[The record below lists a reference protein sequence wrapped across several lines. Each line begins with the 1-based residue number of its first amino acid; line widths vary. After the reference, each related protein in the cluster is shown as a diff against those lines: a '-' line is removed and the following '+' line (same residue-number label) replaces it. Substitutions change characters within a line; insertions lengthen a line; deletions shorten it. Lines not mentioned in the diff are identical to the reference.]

1 MNDDDLISDAV
12 PDFGEERG
20 SFEPDRR
27 QVIAGLAAGVVA
39 TSVPVSAEEAPA
51 QNSLDVRI
59 IRNPAQHNEFGV
71 GIQITIPASKQ
82 IANSVEERIAIA
94 LYPRI
99 FQDLRPLVRRSVPR
113 GERVGANGKLE
124 EAVEKLDRFSFPFV
138 PVSDRM
144 SYSLEFVLD
153 REKSTIYCVLS
164 RNEGA
169 DKIPPSAPVDLA
181 DFLRGKEGVTFDL
194 DLRIA
199 ELFRWDIFGE
209 RIQVEGKKGATL
221 TLSLLPNS
229 DCSETTWSEPDLR
242 LKLEPKLGS
251 KLRAINGSVS
261 LKKLVIRRVEGD
273 RGDGARVQEDQEL
286 ARLPKGANRVG
297 IVRSAAWIGEAEGR
311 IAPADSDLNWEL
323 RNPPKEPTYD
333 RYSIGTV
340 RAPRNRPAATV
351 RQSAPPT
358 RFTLRQWGN
367 ARATLA
373 MLRGPMEVTLF
384 GPSNGAAEAIPPASF
399 PLADA
404 ILTRQDR
411 LQPDRSPTKP
421 GDNKDEEIEVTL
433 TGRLD
438 DKPFAV
444 DTFYGAFIIEGD
456 PPPKPSP
463 LPAAAKTSVCVAAAK
478 ATPGTT
484 GKSDGKDDE
493 EKPILN
499 PLGRRLDRRDD
510 FAISPAKGLTQLHL
524 LASRDEIVSFD
535 ARALLRQITI
545 ALPNVR
551 TGSNDVREDARVW
564 SRLDFNGTEIAFCL
578 PLLPELGKRRWPS
591 ARGIVTLGQEPCE
604 LEPLALPPRES
615 GNDEVC
621 KISAPVS
628 IALDGARLQARRDSD
643 NLALTFQFTR
653 MALELGKSGGRIV
666 PNARLSG
673 GGTGEAASPIGSEVR
688 TFDDRPL
695 LIVNFPPQHVA
706 EKAYYRQVND
716 GVSLPDVPGGIN
728 GDIAFAAALKA
739 WRDLPLSD
747 PKKFTSRQELFNQQ
761 KELVNT
767 TPDDKP
773 LSDRL
778 KQGRIR
784 ELYELLDTAKGEALN
799 WQDKIGD
806 ARDDL
811 LARWNGLPVDQRAFY
826 LGISPD
832 AMDPDVREV
841 WSDIWR
847 AYLRAADFL
856 PDVPGSLL
864 GDATFA
870 PSIME
875 WANLSD
881 RNARFTRRKAIF
893 DIEQVR
899 LAAILRN
906 PSHPLRQEIVDSG
919 LPQFFALLDPS
930 GDSRNWQDKVG
941 AERTSLLNQ
950 WNALDHEKDQRAFYL
965 GTSANA
971 MDEDVRRVWESV
983 WRAFRRANPG
993 VHVSSNADA
1002 LGFAA
1007 ALQVLP
1013 DPDIP
1018 EDVDSD
1024 LKRRAT
1030 KPEQLRQSRANE
1042 KAKRSDDFVN
1052 VQTLYAQG
1060 QQKKTIPA
1068 GLPEAYSGREA
1079 IQEAW
1084 GKTAGDADKVAI
1096 LTFVRKLAKAAGKFQ
1111 SDGFLAVTPARLSG
1125 PSRLVFRFDSAGG
1138 DIDDP
1143 DISKRSTFSEDTER
1157 VHSIDFSFDG
1167 LTDWG
1172 RFDLAVA
1179 RRAETLEML
1188 PGGRVPHPN
1197 MRGFDLDSAR
1207 ILAHQGIRPG
1217 RSIEGRL
1224 ADIRASL
1231 RPPSQDETAI
1241 ELPFRLQLSPDQFA
1255 RFKTRR
1261 TIASDVLRA
1270 KSGDGAPSV
1279 LKIDPMLWSANLQI
1293 GDLVPKVRAIWSED
1307 FDPDAIGGGSD
1318 GPMRGPN
1325 APWQVSPKRNEV
1337 PAQFRTALDAYDR
1350 HEIVALTSIY
1360 GLPVMGRRNEL
1371 DSLVDASQFEPPKDY
1386 KLDGLKLYK
1395 ANTKDAD
1402 LSAIYNPAPLNV
1414 SELRLTALG
1423 GSIRHDSSF
1432 IPPAGAVRADGR
1444 NVFDAFSV
1452 ERWRQITVLGRDIEV
1467 EVVYKGFLFPLGVR
1481 AALVKLTERRFV
1493 RNDKNNVHTAFLI
1506 QRMFV
1511 RIGNPLKSFPAV
1523 GQANRSRRFPLSDL
1537 TMLTRETADIVDPT
1551 VFGSPAP
1558 LDIGDG
1564 RFASLHPNGQIA
1576 FKIAGGGGLPDTKL
1590 PGLCFWPRTRAG
1602 DGGNI
1607 WFEFKVESD
1616 ATPLRMPLIFID
1628 NRAVNRPAV
1637 VHALADYY
1645 NWDKDTPVGLK
1656 LSNTTLRNVAMGG
1669 AKRRY
1674 ADENK
1679 DGECQFETYRWEIR
1693 AEGREDLVKKD
1704 DGSLARGNVNYDFDP
1719 VLQGSDQPPFYPYV
1733 YSTTIRVGQAERFVG
1748 RPLEPREAS
1757 FYEVYRDSGF
1767 PSAADAAEATGKNA
1781 TDAQRKDYYQRHLE
1795 RYLTFGDK
1803 PLALNMGE
1811 GGDRSGGIG
1820 RPAMDVVYL
1829 SRRYGLMPAG
1839 DVAPSDQD
1847 ENGKPRPAAV
1857 VDQADDQ
1864 NDAPVEPPPPPFNLQ
1879 KFFSPDAKLLGIL
1892 SFSDLLSLAG
1902 SAIPE
1907 LKEQVDSATENTA
1920 EFLRQSVLPEIQRAL
1935 KALEERW
1942 QAASTA
1948 LKSQAGATGGVVS
1961 LEINKIYPDIAPAL
1975 NDLMVKV
1982 ERAQR
1987 ASNVELIGSMTAV
2000 QASGRK
2006 FVTAINRTLA
2016 DPVAPLRDELRGKFR
2031 LISQLV
2037 QQFGDGLSGLI
2048 SNAIENLARD
2058 LTGALKQ
2065 QIHDYLHD
2073 NIQVMAF
2080 TRLVLA
2086 LPTPATLPVLT
2097 PEQAKDV
2104 SGKLDSVLSEGTIA
2118 FFDVILTGD
2127 VFNPDPQKRDT
2138 AMRAALQSGL
2148 AAAEAKLTS
2157 SGLSGK
2163 AAEYVDAYEKEA
2175 KALLDDLKSTTE
2187 AIEQD
2192 AEARLLRQVTGILYP
2207 LLFNNDGAVQ
2217 VVVNEATELVK
2228 EVAGGGR
2235 DVLDTAARHIANA
2248 LQSIARLL
2256 VEQQTIQLCER
2267 VAAKLAQVAEKMLPP
2282 AEPSTDRPKSLTTL
2296 LKAID
2301 ALKERAASK
2310 KVLDDSVAVVA
2321 RYKKIRVSLTGTLIA
2336 DACGP
2341 DETKAAIAATLAK
2354 ILQEVTSLKQ
2364 EINALAADVVGDC
2377 TKLLSSEATR
2387 GAAVAVG
2394 SEIGLAKSILTNDT
2408 DALVKQVAEQ
2418 LSEFI
2423 GPDLDKLLGE
2433 LDAAIPPKPALD
2445 TAVNRAIAEQIDQI
2459 HAIVGGARATL
2470 NDAASMIKFV
2480 ADPAT
2485 TSTADPLLR
2494 LKLMVAVLDGAARH
2508 ANDDLTEK
2516 LKDAHDR
2523 LVARFAA
2530 QDSMIEQGALAA
2542 VRQAEANLM
2551 AILGDVFAAQQAAK
2565 RAAVRAVARIVR
2577 PILESLR
2584 DTIYA
2589 PAKTLRDVGQKEI
2602 TPKDD
2607 ASGATSIIQKL
2618 LKALRGPNGQPI
2630 TDVFSVPPIDRDG
2643 HDQLEQDIARLDRLT
2658 SATPTDAYLDNAY
2671 VGDLTAL
2678 TEDWKNRNASPIL
2691 LLRNIGYVLSAV
2703 LKGDL
2708 AQFVDLHQIR
2718 RQVDEAIRTMVPS
2731 RVSRSYDLKIKLRD
2745 IDDLVLFSDKT
2756 DAARKF
2762 GLPRPH
2768 PQGIPDTLVLR
2779 ATGVVDLLQ
2788 PAKSTFSAQGF
2799 LPGFAL
2805 QLLPVFDVVTMS
2817 FPPATFTGG
2826 QGQPFHL
2833 ALKIEDVQLGEKV
2846 QFLKKIQ
2853 SIMSAPADGNG
2864 FFLRF
2869 LSGGLGIVAGYA
2881 LPISPITIGNMFIDG
2896 LSLNVAAELP
2906 FDSSDARFVIS
2917 ISRAEAPFMIA
2928 VAPYAGAGHLALIA
2942 NKGIIGFEAS
2952 LQFGGGGGFSFG
2964 PLTGKGRISVGIF
2977 IRQLSGVTELY
2988 GLFYAGGSAHIAC
3001 FGVGAQLNVRLSQTG
3016 GDAQGEAIFTF
3027 SFSIGIKDIEFS
3039 IPVFKKEKGSG
3050 GGSSKSAQAIEG
3062 KTVDLAAHEFREV
3075 FARQLRDLPTL
3086 VNRTY
3091 CKGENFAEYRK
3102 YFSKGEALA
3111 PGRLSGTSAP
3121 KPAAAKRDK
3130 KRTGPTPQVD
3140 PSLGPSIWV
3149 MP

>member
-1 MNDDDLISDAV
+1 MNDDDFTSDAV
-12 PDFGEERG
+12 HEFDDEDG
-20 SFEPDRR
+20 SLEPDRR
-27 QVIAGLAAGVVA
+27 QVIVGLAAGVVA
-39 TSVPVSAEEAPA
+39 ASAPA
-51 QNSLDVRI
+51 RAQDGPSLDPLDVRI
-59 IRNPAQHNEFGV
+59 IRNPARHNEFGV
-71 GIQITIPASKQ
+71 GIQLTAPAGEK
-82 IANSVEERIAIA
+82 IAVA

-99 FQDLRPLVRRSVPR
+99 FQDLRPLVRRSIPR
-113 GERVGANGKLE
+113 GERHGANGKLE
-124 EAVEKLDRFSFPFV
+124 GAVEKLDRFSFPFV
-138 PVSDRM
+138 PISDRT
-144 SYSLEFVLD
+144 SYSLDFVLD
-153 REKSTIYCVLS
+153 RKKSTIYGVLS

-169 DKIPPSAPVDLA
+169 DKIPPSVPVALV
-181 DFLRGKEGVTFDL
+181 DFLRGKQGLAFDL
-194 DLRIA
+194 DLRRA
-199 ELFRWDIFGE
+199 EWFRWDIFGE
-209 RIQVEGKKGATL
+209 RIQVEGKRGATL
-221 TLSLLPNS
+221 TLFLLPNS
-229 DCSETTWSEPDLR
+229 DCSETSWSEPELR
-242 LKLEPKLGS
+242 LQLEPNPGS
-251 KLRAINGSVS
+251 KLWALNSSVS
-261 LKKLVIRRVEGD
+261 IKKLVIRRVEGD
-273 RGDGARVQEDQEL
+273 QGDGARVQEDQEL
-286 ARLPKGANRVG
+286 ARLPRGTNRVG
-297 IVRSAAWIGEAEGR
+297 VVRSAAWIGEAEG
-311 IAPADSDLNWEL
+311 AAVPANSDLNWEL
-323 RNPPKEPTYD
+323 RKPPKDPTSN
-333 RYSIGTV
+333 RYSIGRI
-340 RAPRNRPAATV
+340 RAPRGKPAV
-351 RQSAPPT
+351 VIKQSAPPT

-373 MLRGPMEVTLF
+373 ILRAPMEVTLF
-384 GPSNGAAEAIPPASF
+384 GPSNGAVEAMTPALF

-411 LQPDRSPTKP
+411 LQPDRKPNKP
-421 GDNKDEEIEVTL
+421 GDNNDEVIEETL

-438 DKPFAV
+438 DKAFAI
-444 DTFYGAFIIEGD
+444 DTFYGSFIVEGD

-463 LPAAAKTSVCVAAAK
+463 PTAAKPRVWVGPAKTAPATTS
-478 ATPGTT
+478 
-484 GKSDGKDDE
+484 KSDGAGDE

-510 FAISPAKGLTQLHL
+510 FATSPAKGLTQFHL
-524 LASRDEIVSFD
+524 VSSRDEIVSFD
-535 ARALLRQITI
+535 ARALLRQITT
-545 ALPNVR
+545 ALPNTR
-551 TGSNDVREDARVW
+551 TGSNDVREEARVW
-564 SRLDFNGTEIAFCL
+564 SRFDFSGTEIAFRL
-578 PLLPELGKRRWPS
+578 PLELKPEKQTWPS
-591 ARGIVTLGQEPCE
+591 ARGIVTLGQGPCE
-604 LEPLALPPRES
+604 LEQLALPPGES
-615 GNDEVC
+615 GNDKVC
-621 KISAPVS
+621 KIAAPVS

-643 NLALTFQFTR
+643 NLALTFQFAR

-673 GGTGEAASPIGSEVR
+673 GGTGEAASPIGTEAR

-706 EKAYYRQVND
+706 EKVYRQVND
-716 GVSLPDVPGGIN
+716 GVSLPDVPGGIT
-728 GDIAFAAALKA
+728 GDIAFAAALKV
-739 WRDLPLSD
+739 WREMRLSD
-747 PKKFTSRQELFNQQ
+747 PRKFTSRQELFNQQ
-761 KELVNT
+761 KT
-767 TPDDKP
+767 TAEALLDKDP
-773 LSDRL
+773 LYDRV
-778 KQGRIR
+778 KQGRLL
-784 ELYELLDTAKGEALN
+784 EFYALLDTTNGGTLN
-799 WQDKIGD
+799 WQDKVGD
-806 ARDDL
+806 AREEL

-832 AMDPDVREV
+832 AMDPDVRKV

-864 GDATFA
+864 GDAAFA
-870 PSIME
+870 PSIVE
-875 WANLSD
+875 WTKLADSSARLSK
-881 RNARFTRRKAIF
+881 RKAIF
-893 DIEQVR
+893 EAEQRR
-899 LAAILRN
+899 LADVLGN
-906 PSHPLRQEIVDSG
+906 PNHPLRQEIVDSG
-919 LPQFFALLDPS
+919 LPQLFALLDPS
-930 GDSRNWQDKVG
+930 GAPTNWQDKVG
-941 AERTSLLNQ
+941 AERTELINR
-950 WNALDHEKDQRAFYL
+950 WKTLDHKKDQQTFYI

-971 MDEDVRRVWESV
+971 MDEDVRRAWEAI
-983 WRAFRRANPG
+983 WRAFRRANPA
-993 VHVSSNADA
+993 VHVTSNADA
-1002 LGFAA
+1002 VGFDA
-1007 ALQVLP
+1007 ALQALP
-1013 DPDIP
+1013 DPELPDDVKSDVTLRATRP
-1018 EDVDSD
+1018 DKTVDSE
-1024 LKRRAT
+1024 R
-1030 KPEQLRQSRANE
+1030 LRQSLARE

-1052 VQTLYAQG
+1052 MQTFYAQRR
-1060 QQKKTIPA
+1060 QETATPA

-1084 GKTAGDADKVAI
+1084 GKTTGDVGKVAI
-1096 LTFVRKLAKAAGKFQ
+1096 LTFLRELAKAAGKFQ
-1111 SDGFLAVTPARLSG
+1111 SDGFLPITPARLSG

-1138 DIDDP
+1138 AVDDP
-1143 DISKRSTFSEDTER
+1143 DISKRSTFNEDTER
-1157 VHSIDFSFDG
+1157 VRSIDFSFDG

-1179 RRAETLEML
+1179 RRAETLEVL

-1231 RPPSQDETAI
+1231 REPGQDETAI
-1241 ELPFRLQLSPDQFA
+1241 ELPFRLQLSPDQFG

-1261 TIASDVLRA
+1261 TIAADVLRA
-1270 KSGDGAPSV
+1270 KSGHGAPLV

-1293 GDLVPKVRAIWSED
+1293 GDLAPKVRAIWSDD
-1307 FDPDAIGGGSD
+1307 FDPNAIGGGSD

-1325 APWQVSPKRNEV
+1325 APWQAPPKKNDV

-1350 HEIVALTSIY
+1350 HEIVALTSAY

-1371 DSLVDASQFEPPKDY
+1371 ESLVDASQFEPPKGY

-1402 LSAIYNPAPLNV
+1402 LSAIYNPTPLNV

-1423 GSIRHDSSF
+1423 GSLRHDSSF

-1493 RNDKNNVHTAFLI
+1493 RNDKNGVHTAFLI
-1506 QRMFV
+1506 QRMFI

-1537 TMLTRETADIVDPT
+1537 TMLTRETADIVDPS
-1551 VFGSPAP
+1551 VLGSPAP
-1558 LDIGDG
+1558 LDIGDN
-1564 RFASLHPNGQIA
+1564 RFVSLHPNGQLA
-1576 FKIAGGGGLPDTKL
+1576 FKIVNGGGAPDAKL

-1628 NRAVNRPAV
+1628 NRAVNRPEV
-1637 VHALADYY
+1637 VRALADYY
-1645 NWDKDTPVGLK
+1645 NWEKDAPSGLK
-1656 LSNTTLRNVAMGG
+1656 PANTRLRNVAMGG

-1704 DGSLARGNVNYDFDP
+1704 GGSLERGNVNYEFDP

-1748 RPLEPREAS
+1748 RPLDPREAK
-1757 FYEVYRDSGF
+1757 FYAVYQNSGF

-1795 RYLTFGDK
+1795 RYLTFGEK
-1803 PLALNMGE
+1803 PLSLNMGE

-1839 DVAPSDQD
+1839 DVAPSEQD
-1847 ENGKPRPAAV
+1847 DSGRARPAAV
-1857 VDQADDQ
+1857 IDRTDDQ
-1864 NDAPVEPPPPPFNLQ
+1864 NEAPVEPSPPPFNLQ
-1879 KFFSPDAKLLGIL
+1879 KFFNPDAKLLGIL

-1907 LKEQVDSATENTA
+1907 LKEQVDSATEDTA

-1935 KALEERW
+1935 KALEEMW
-1942 QAASTA
+1942 QAASKA
-1948 LKSQAGATGGVVS
+1948 LTSQASATGGIGS

-1982 ERAQR
+1982 ERAEK
-1987 ASNVELIGSMTAV
+1987 ASNVELIGAMTAV

-2048 SNAIENLARD
+2048 RSAIENLARD
-2058 LTGALKQ
+2058 LKGALKQ

-2073 NIQVMAF
+2073 NMGVTAF

-2086 LPTPATLPVLT
+2086 LPTPATLPALA
-2097 PEQAKDV
+2097 PGEAKAVAD
-2104 SGKLDSVLSEGTIA
+2104 KLDGAVSEGTIA
-2118 FFDVILTGD
+2118 FFDAILTGD
-2127 VFNPDPQKRDT
+2127 VLVPDPQARET

-2148 AAAEAKLTS
+2148 AATEDKLKS

-2163 AAEYVDAYEKEA
+2163 AAEYVDAYKTEA
-2175 KALLDDLKSTTE
+2175 KALLDDLKSE
-2187 AIEQD
+2187 KDAIRQD

-2207 LLFNNDGAVQ
+2207 LLFNSDGAVQ
-2217 VVVNEATELVK
+2217 AVVNEATELVN

-2248 LQSIARLL
+2248 LHSIARLL
-2256 VEQQTIQLCER
+2256 VEQQTNQLCER
-2267 VAAKLAQVAEKMLPP
+2267 VAAKLAEVAERMLPP
-2282 AEPSTDRPKSLTTL
+2282 AESSTSRPKSLTTL
-2296 LKAID
+2296 LKAVD
-2301 ALKERAASK
+2301 ALKELAASK
-2310 KVLDDSVAVVA
+2310 KVTDDSVAVVA
-2321 RYKKIRVSLTGTLIA
+2321 RYKKIRSSLTTTLIA

-2354 ILQEVTSLKQ
+2354 VLQEVTSLKH
-2364 EINALAADVVGDC
+2364 EINALAADVVSDC
-2377 TKLLSSEATR
+2377 TKLLSSAAQT
-2387 GAAVAVG
+2387 GAAIAVG
-2394 SEIGLAKSILTNDT
+2394 TEIGFRTNFIKNDT
-2408 DALVKQVAEQ
+2408 DAVVTQVAEQ

-2423 GPDLDKLLGE
+2423 GSDLDKFLGE
-2433 LDAAIPPKPALD
+2433 LDTAIPPKPALD
-2445 TAVNRAIAEQIDQI
+2445 TAVNRAIAEQIDQL
-2459 HAIVGGARATL
+2459 HAIVGGARVTL
-2470 NDAASMIKFV
+2470 HDAAAMIKYV

-2485 TSTADPLLR
+2485 TSTTDPLLR
-2494 LKLMVAVLDGAARH
+2494 LKLMVVVLDGAARH
-2508 ANDDLTEK
+2508 ANDDLADR
-2516 LKDAHDR
+2516 LKDARDR
-2523 LVARFAA
+2523 LLARFAA
-2530 QDSMIEQGALAA
+2530 QASMIERGALAA
-2542 VRQAEANLM
+2542 VKQAEASLM
-2551 AILGDVFAAQQAAK
+2551 AILGDAFAAQQAAK

-2577 PILESLR
+2577 PILEVLR

-2589 PAKTLRDVGQKEI
+2589 PAKKLRDLGQSEI
-2602 TPKDD
+2602 NSKDD
-2607 ASGATSIIQKL
+2607 ASAAASIIKRL
-2618 LKALRGPNGQPI
+2618 LKTLRGPNGQAI
-2630 TDVFSVPPIDRDG
+2630 ADIFAVPPIDENG
-2643 HDQLEQDIARLDRLT
+2643 HDQLEQDIARFDRLT
-2658 SATPTDAYLDNAY
+2658 SATPADAYLDNTY
-2671 VGDLTAL
+2671 VGDLSAL
-2678 TEDWKNRNASPIL
+2678 TEDWRNRTASPIL
-2691 LLRNIGYVLSAV
+2691 LLRNIGYVLTAV

-2718 RQVDEAIRTMVPS
+2718 RQVDEAIRAMVPS

-2756 DAARKF
+2756 DGARKL
-2762 GLPRPH
+2762 GLPKPH
-2768 PQGIPDTLVLR
+2768 PQGIPETLVLR
-2779 ATGVVDLLQ
+2779 ASGVVDLLQ

-2799 LPGFAL
+2799 LPGFGL
-2805 QLLPVFDVVTMS
+2805 QLLPVFDVVTLS
-2817 FPPATFTGG
+2817 FPPTTFTGG

-2906 FDSSDARFVIS
+2906 FDSGDARFVIG

-2942 NKGIIGFEAS
+2942 NPKGIIGFEAS

-3001 FGVGAQLNVRLSQTG
+3001 FGVGAQLNVRLSQQG
-3016 GDAQGEAIFTF
+3016 GDAAGEAIFTF

-3039 IPVFKKEKGSG
+3039 IAVFKKEKGSG
-3050 GGSSKSAQAIEG
+3050 GGNSKSAHASQG
-3062 KTVDLAAHEFREV
+3062 KTVDLAADEFRGV

-3086 VNRTY
+3086 INRTF
-3091 CKGENFAEYRK
+3091 CKGENFAEYQK

-3111 PGRLSGTSAP
+3111 PGRQLG
-3121 KPAAAKRDK
+3121 AAATRPVAVKPRST
-3130 KRTGPTPQVD
+3130 RAEPAPRVH
-3140 PSLGPSIWV
+3140 PSIWV